1 MRNPADSGDAHP
13 TFLRT
18 PREHLQSRAAG
29 AQYRHVA
36 EELRQLVEELAVP
49 AVKPGDR
56 LLDYGCAETP
66 YRMDFPPDV
75 AYIGADL
82 RGNPR
87 ADVELRSDGSVPLP
101 DKSFQLVLSTQVLEH
116 VVEPRRYLDECFRVL
131 EPGKSLVVTTHGLM
145 YYHPDPE
152 DYWRWTCAGL
162 RHELEA
168 SGFEVRQMRGILGL
182 AAAAVQLFQD
192 ATVGRLPARIRTAYM
207 AAMQLAVAA
216 VDRRYSDEARVEN
229 NLVVAALAVR
239 PE

>member
-1 MRNPADSGDAHP
+1 MLNPDGGDAPP
-13 TFLRT
+13 TFLRAA
-18 PREHLQSRAAG
+18 REHLQSRGAG

-36 EELRQLVEELAVP
+36 EELRRLVDELAVA
-49 AVKPGDR
+49 AVNPGDR

-66 YRMDFPPDV
+66 YRGHFPPTV
-75 AYIGADL
+75 SYVVADL

-116 VVEPRRYLDECFRVL
+116 VAEPRRYLDECFRLL
-131 EPGKSLVVTTHGLM
+131 EPGRSLVVTTHGLM
-145 YYHPDPE
+145 YYHPDPD

-162 RHELEA
+162 RRDLEV
-168 SGFEVRQMRGILGL
+168 SGFEVRQIRGILGL
-182 AAAAVQLFQD
+182 GAAALQLFQD
-192 ATVGRLPARIRTAYM
+192 ATVGRLPAKIRTAYM

-216 VDRRYSDEARVEN
+216 VDRRYSDESRAEN
-229 NLVVAALAVR
+229 NLVLAAVAVR